1 MQKRVA
7 YLQPAIQLLRL
18 RLAIQQLE
26 LLPQLARQLLLL
38 RILLAPQL
46 LPLLPLAT
54 QVALLLLAVLLTHS
68 QLATLVA
75 MPVQPPARLIAI
87 PVAFLPQLVE
97 KALELTLLAPPAEE
111 LEELAMFA
119 VEPDSAAPLNI
130 TIAESWDSVYWVAT
144 VAVQTLV
151 AINAI
156 LTIQILAA

>member
-1 MQKRVA
+1 M
-7 YLQPAIQLLRL
+7 
-18 RLAIQQLE
+18 
-26 LLPQLARQLLLL
+26 PQLARQLLLL

-119 VEPDSAAPLNI
+119 VERDALAQEIL
-130 TIAESWDSVYWVAT
+130 AEYWDSVYWGAII
-144 VAVQTLV
+144 AVQMPAEV
-151 AINAI
+151 NAI
-156 LTIQILAA
+156 